1 MFISTD
7 IRLNRLDYDQYKK
20 LHVNYNIMNKIWQGR
35 LDGEELLYHRIFQ
48 RVKEEI
54 DYNAVSTKDFVLH
67 GFAVD
72 EGVSRNKGRQGAKD
86 APDMIRRNMSNFP
99 VILPDFSLLD
109 FGNITCDDGNL
120 ENAQQNLA
128 NKISDVLLKGGR
140 SLVLGGGH
148 EVTYGHYSGVKK
160 AFAGQKIGI
169 INFDAHF
176 DNREP
181 ENGVGAS
188 SGTGFWQIAQEGEIN
203 SLHIGIQR
211 NSNTLK
217 LFDTAHQF
225 GMKYILA
232 DELFFENLPSVY
244 ERVNQ
249 LTESVDVL
257 YMTIC
262 MDVFN
267 ASIAPGVSA
276 SAYNGIFAD
285 AAFMHLYKHILKSE
299 KLQALDIA
307 EVNPQ
312 FDIQERTGRLAA
324 SLVNEWFMI

>member
-1 MFISTD
+1 M
-7 IRLNRLDYDQYKK
+7 
-20 LHVNYNIMNKIWQGR
+20 IWQGR

-48 RVKEEI
+48 RVKEENNYDAI
-54 DYNAVSTKDFVLH
+54 STKDFVLH

-72 EGVSRNKGRQGAKD
+72 EGVRRNKGRQGAKD
-86 APDMIRRNMSNFP
+86 APDVIRKNMANFP
-99 VILPDFSLLD
+99 VIRPDFSLLD
-109 FGNITCDDGNL
+109 FGNITCEDGNL
-120 ENAQQNLA
+120 ENTQNELA
-128 NKISDVLLKGGR
+128 KNVSKVLLKGGK

-148 EVTYGHYSGVKK
+148 EVTFGHYRGVKT
-160 AFAGQKIGI
+160 AFQEQKIGI

-176 DNREP
+176 DNRQP

-232 DELFFENLPSVY
+232 DELFFENLPSIY
-244 ERVNQ
+244 ERVNE
-249 LTESVDVL
+249 LAESVDFL

-276 SAYNGIFAD
+276 AAYNGIFAD
-285 AAFMHLYKHILKSE
+285 AAFMHLYRHILRNE
-299 KLQALDIA
+299 KLIALDIA
-307 EVNPQ
+307 EVNPNL
-312 FDIQERTGRLAA
+312 DIQDHTARLAA
-324 SLVNEWFMI
+324 SLANEWFMI

>member
-1 MFISTD
+1 M
-7 IRLNRLDYDQYKK
+7 
-20 LHVNYNIMNKIWQGR
+20 IWQGR

-48 RVKEEI
+48 RVKVETNY
-54 DYNAVSTKDFVLH
+54 DAVSTNDFVLH

-72 EGVSRNKGRQGAKD
+72 EGVRRNKGRQGAKD
-86 APDMIRRNMSNFP
+86 APDLIRKNMSNFP
-99 VILPDFSLLD
+99 VVLPNFSLLD
-109 FGNITCDDGNL
+109 FGNITCEDGNL
-120 ENAQQNLA
+120 ENTQNELA
-128 NKISDVLLKGGR
+128 KNVSKVLLKGGK

-148 EVTYGHYSGVKK
+148 EVTFGHYRGVRT
-160 AFAGQKIGI
+160 AFPEQKIGI

-176 DNREP
+176 DNRQTES
-181 ENGVGAS
+181 GVGAS
-188 SGTGFWQIAQEGEIN
+188 SGTGFWQIAQEGQIN

-244 ERVNQ
+244 ERVNE
-249 LTESVDVL
+249 LADSVDVL

-285 AAFMHLYKHILKSE
+285 AAFMHLYKHILRNE
-299 KLQALDIA
+299 KMVALDIA
-307 EVNPQ
+307 EVNPH
-312 FDIQERTGRLAA
+312 FDIQDRTARLAA
-324 SLVNEWFMI
+324 SLMNEWLMI

>member
-1 MFISTD
+1 M
-7 IRLNRLDYDQYKK
+7 
-20 LHVNYNIMNKIWQGR
+20 IWQGR

-48 RVKEEI
+48 RVKEEKNYDAI
-54 DYNAVSTKDFVLH
+54 STNDFVLH

-72 EGVSRNKGRQGAKD
+72 EGVRRNKGRQGAKD
-86 APDMIRRNMSNFP
+86 APDMIRKNMSNFP
-99 VILPDFSLLD
+99 VIRPDFSLLD
-109 FGNITCDDGNL
+109 FGNIICEDANL
-120 ENAQQNLA
+120 ENTQNELA
-128 NKISDVLLKGGR
+128 KNVSKVLLKGGK

-148 EVTYGHYSGVKK
+148 EVTFGHYRGVRT
-160 AFAGQKIGI
+160 AFPELKIGI

-176 DNREP
+176 DNRQP

-244 ERVNQ
+244 ERVNE
-249 LTESVDVL
+249 LADSVDVL

-285 AAFMHLYKHILKSE
+285 AAFMHLYRHILKNE
-299 KLQALDIA
+299 KLVALDIA
-307 EVNPQ
+307 EVNPH
-312 FDIQERTGRLAA
+312 FDIQDHTARLAA
-324 SLVNEWFMI
+324 SLANEWFMI

>member
-1 MFISTD
+1 M
-7 IRLNRLDYDQYKK
+7 
-20 LHVNYNIMNKIWQGR
+20 IWQGR

-48 RVKEEI
+48 RVREEN
-54 DYNAVSTKDFVLH
+54 DYDVVSTKDFVLH

-72 EGVSRNKGRQGAKD
+72 EGVRRNKGRQGAKD
-86 APDMIRRNMSNFP
+86 APDVIRKNMANFP

-109 FGNITCDDGNL
+109 FGNISCEDGNL
-120 ENAQQNLA
+120 ENAQNTLA
-128 NKISDVLLKGGR
+128 KNVSKVLLKGGK

-148 EVTYGHYSGVKK
+148 EVTYAHYLGITT
-160 AFAGQKIGI
+160 AFPEQKIGI
-169 INFDAHF
+169 INIDAHF

-181 ENGVGAS
+181 ENGVGSS

-232 DELFFENLPSVY
+232 DELFFENLPSIY
-244 ERVNQ
+244 QRIDE
-249 LTESVDVL
+249 LLDKVDYAYL
-257 YMTIC
+257 TIC

-285 AAFMHLYKHILKSE
+285 ATFMHFYRHILKNE
-299 KLQALDIA
+299 KLLALDVA
-307 EVNPQ
+307 EVNPS
-312 FDIQERTGRLAA
+312 FDIQERTARLAA
-324 SLVNEWFMI
+324 CLMNEWFLI

>member
-1 MFISTD
+1 M
-7 IRLNRLDYDQYKK
+7 
-20 LHVNYNIMNKIWQGR
+20 IWQGR

-48 RVKEEI
+48 RVKAESNYDLI
-54 DYNAVSTKDFVLH
+54 STNDFVLH

-72 EGVSRNKGRQGAKD
+72 EGVRRNKGRQGAKD
-86 APDMIRRNMSNFP
+86 APDIIRKNMSNFP
-99 VILPDFSLLD
+99 VIRPDFSLLD
-109 FGNITCDDGNL
+109 FGNITCEDGNL
-120 ENAQQNLA
+120 ENTQNELA
-128 NKISDVLLKGGR
+128 KKVSKVLLKGGK

-148 EVTYGHYSGVKK
+148 EVTFGHYRGVKT
-160 AFAGQKIGI
+160 AFQEQKIGI

-176 DNREP
+176 DNRQP

-232 DELFFENLPSVY
+232 DELFFENLPSIY
-244 ERVNQ
+244 ERVNE
-249 LTESVDVL
+249 LAESVDFL

-285 AAFMHLYKHILKSE
+285 AAFMHLYRHILRNE
-299 KLQALDIA
+299 KLIALDIA
-307 EVNPQ
+307 EVNPSL
-312 FDIQERTGRLAA
+312 DIQDHTARLAA
-324 SLVNEWFMI
+324 SLANEWFMI

>member
-1 MFISTD
+1 M
-7 IRLNRLDYDQYKK
+7 
-20 LHVNYNIMNKIWQGR
+20 IWQGR
-35 LDGEELLYHRIFQ
+35 LDGEELLHHRIFQ
-48 RVKEEI
+48 RVKAESNYDAI
-54 DYNAVSTKDFVLH
+54 STNNFVLH

-72 EGVSRNKGRQGAKD
+72 EGVRRNKGRQGAKD
-86 APDMIRRNMSNFP
+86 APDVIRKNMSNFP
-99 VILPDFSLLD
+99 VIRPDFSLLD
-109 FGNITCDDGNL
+109 FGNITCEDGNL
-120 ENAQQNLA
+120 ENTQSELA
-128 NKISDVLLKGGR
+128 KNVSKVLLKGGK

-148 EVTYGHYSGVKK
+148 EVTFGHYRGVKT
-160 AFAGQKIGI
+160 AFQEQKIGI

-176 DNREP
+176 DNRQP

-188 SGTGFWQIAQEGEIN
+188 SGTGFWQIAQEGDIN

-217 LFDTAHQF
+217 LFDTAHQY

-244 ERVNQ
+244 ERVNE
-249 LTESVDVL
+249 LAESVDYL

-285 AAFMHLYKHILKSE
+285 ASFMHLYRHILRNE
-299 KLQALDIA
+299 KLIALDIA
-307 EVNPQ
+307 EVNPSL
-312 FDIQERTGRLAA
+312 DIQDHTARLAA
-324 SLVNEWFMI
+324 SLANEWFMI

>member
-1 MFISTD
+1 M
-7 IRLNRLDYDQYKK
+7 
-20 LHVNYNIMNKIWQGR
+20 IWQGR
-35 LDGEELLYHRIFQ
+35 LDGEELLHHRIFQ
-48 RVKEEI
+48 RVKEENNYDTI
-54 DYNAVSTKDFVLH
+54 STNDFVLH

-72 EGVSRNKGRQGAKD
+72 EGVRRNKGRQGAKD
-86 APDMIRRNMSNFP
+86 APDVIRKNMSNFP
-99 VILPDFSLLD
+99 VIRPDFSLLD
-109 FGNITCDDGNL
+109 FGNITCEDGNL
-120 ENAQQNLA
+120 ENTQNELA
-128 NKISDVLLKGGR
+128 KNVSKVLLKGGK

-148 EVTYGHYSGVKK
+148 EVTFGHYRGVRT
-160 AFAGQKIGI
+160 AFQEQKIGI

-176 DNREP
+176 DNRQP
-181 ENGVGAS
+181 QDGVGSS

-232 DELFFENLPSVY
+232 DELFFENLPSIY
-244 ERVNQ
+244 ERVNE
-249 LTESVDVL
+249 LAESVDFL
-257 YMTIC
+257 YVTIC

-285 AAFMHLYKHILKSE
+285 SAFMHLYRHILKNE
-299 KLQALDIA
+299 KLIALDIA
-307 EVNPQ
+307 EVNPS
-312 FDIQERTGRLAA
+312 FDIQDHTARLAA
-324 SLVNEWFMI
+324 SLANEWFMI

>member
-1 MFISTD
+1 M
-7 IRLNRLDYDQYKK
+7 
-20 LHVNYNIMNKIWQGR
+20 IWQGR

-48 RVKEEI
+48 RVKAENNYDAI
-54 DYNAVSTKDFVLH
+54 STNDFVLH

-72 EGVSRNKGRQGAKD
+72 EGVRRNKGKQGAKD
-86 APDMIRRNMSNFP
+86 APDIIRKNMSNFP
-99 VILPDFSLLD
+99 VIRPDFSLLD
-109 FGNITCDDGNL
+109 FGNITCEDGNL
-120 ENAQQNLA
+120 ENTQNELA
-128 NKISDVLLKGGR
+128 KKVSKVLLKGGK

-148 EVTYGHYSGVKK
+148 EVTFGHYRGVKT
-160 AFAGQKIGI
+160 AFQEQKIGI

-176 DNREP
+176 DNRQP

-232 DELFFENLPSVY
+232 DELFFENLPSIY
-244 ERVNQ
+244 ERVNE
-249 LTESVDVL
+249 LAEAVDFL

-285 AAFMHLYKHILKSE
+285 AAFMHLYRHILRNE
-299 KLQALDIA
+299 KLIALDIA
-307 EVNPQ
+307 EVNPSL
-312 FDIQERTGRLAA
+312 DIQDHTARLAA
-324 SLVNEWFMI
+324 SLANEWFMI

>member
-1 MFISTD
+1 M
-7 IRLNRLDYDQYKK
+7 
-20 LHVNYNIMNKIWQGR
+20 IWQGR

-48 RVKEEI
+48 RVKAESNYDLI
-54 DYNAVSTKDFVLH
+54 STNDFVLH

-72 EGVSRNKGRQGAKD
+72 EGVRRNKGRQGAKD
-86 APDMIRRNMSNFP
+86 APDVIRKNMSNFP
-99 VILPDFSLLD
+99 VIRSDFSLLD
-109 FGNITCDDGNL
+109 FGNITCEDGNL
-120 ENAQQNLA
+120 ENTQNELA
-128 NKISDVLLKGGR
+128 KNVSKVLLKGGK

-148 EVTYGHYSGVKK
+148 EVTFGHYRGVKT
-160 AFAGQKIGI
+160 AFQEQKIGI
-169 INFDAHF
+169 VNFDAHF
-176 DNREP
+176 DNRQP

-232 DELFFENLPSVY
+232 DELFFENLPSIY
-244 ERVNQ
+244 ERVNE
-249 LTESVDVL
+249 LADSVDFL

-285 AAFMHLYKHILKSE
+285 AAFMHLYRHILRNE
-299 KLQALDIA
+299 KLIALDIA
-307 EVNPQ
+307 EVNPGL
-312 FDIQERTGRLAA
+312 DIQDHTARLAA
-324 SLVNEWFMI
+324 SLANEWFMI

>member
-1 MFISTD
+1 M
-7 IRLNRLDYDQYKK
+7 
-20 LHVNYNIMNKIWQGR
+20 IWQGR
-35 LDGEELLYHRIFQ
+35 VDGEELLYHRIFQ
-48 RVKEEI
+48 RVKEETNYDVI
-54 DYNAVSTKDFVLH
+54 STNDFVVH

-72 EGVSRNKGRQGAKD
+72 EGVRRNKGRQGAKD
-86 APDMIRRNMSNFP
+86 APDIIRKNMSNFP
-99 VILPDFSLLD
+99 VIRPDFSLLD
-109 FGNITCDDGNL
+109 FGNIICEDGNL
-120 ENAQQNLA
+120 EQTQNELA
-128 NKISDVLLKGGR
+128 KNISKVLLKGGK

-148 EVTYGHYSGVKK
+148 EVTFGHYRGVKT
-160 AFAGQKIGI
+160 AFPEQKIGI

-176 DNREP
+176 DNRQP

-232 DELFFENLPSVY
+232 DELFFENLPSIY
-244 ERVNQ
+244 ERVNE
-249 LTESVDVL
+249 LVDSVDVL

-285 AAFMHLYKHILKSE
+285 AAFMHLYKHILKNE
-299 KLQALDIA
+299 KLIALDIA
-307 EVNPQ
+307 EVNPH
-312 FDIQERTGRLAA
+312 FDIQDRTARFAA
-324 SLVNEWFMI
+324 SLANEWFMI